1 MPVASRTRD
10 DGLARLPTWRVG
22 TEPAGGLTGRTLIFD
37 LHIHAPGEDTTVRA
51 VDSPLA
57 LGYARRS
64 TEAGFEVLSGTVE
77 DVDEA
82 HVFVLTE
89 QTRLRQADLE
99 QPQLL
104 SLPVSLGEVSEQLAL
119 IVGNEAALY
128 PAPCP
133 HLAHGVPGPR
143 IVAPIRKI
151 GGAGALGHEE
161 DARQTRLIPTIE
173 GIDEGD
179 NELGHLPRVATLR
192 ERGVVTG
199 DDHLCRILANYM
211 FMLAIPARRM

>member
-10 DGLARLPTWRVG
+10 DGLPRLPTWRVG
-22 TEPAGGLTGRTLIFD
+22 TEPAGGFTGRALVFGF
-37 LHIHAPGEDTTVRA
+37 HIHAPGKDPAVRA
-51 VDSPLA
+51 VDSTLA
-57 LGYARRS
+57 RGYARRS

-77 DVDEA
+77 NVDEA

-104 SLPVSLGEVSEQLAL
+104 SLSVSPGEVSEQLAL

-128 PAPCP
+128 LATCP

-143 IVAPIRKI
+143 IVGLVRKI
-151 GGAGALGHEE
+151 RGAGALGHEE
-161 DARQTRLIPTIE
+161 DARQTRLIPAVE

-179 NELGHLPRVATLR
+179 NELGHLPRVATVR
-192 ERGVVTG
+192 ERGVVAG
-199 DDHLCRILANYM
+199 N
-211 FMLAIPARRM
+211 